1 MVGRV
6 RRRRVALRRAVA
18 LGGDSSDKVC
28 AHGSRFLAD
37 ITLTIHGDR
46 PLAAALFER
55 SLQAARRLGEPHV
68 LARTLLMAGWVPFW
82 SNDLPTAGAMFREAL
97 VAARSA
103 EGGDPWGESRALVG
117 IANVISPAGDE
128 EEALRVGLEALA
140 VGEDAGQAFTA
151 AVAHETVAASLRRL
165 MRLDEGLKHSE
176 AAIRTFRELGARWE
190 LASALGDRGAT
201 YRLAGRLEEAE
212 TDLREAFVLCRDLQE
227 RALVTWT
234 AAELAR
240 ILATRGDLVGSPG
253 AVGSHRSPGRRR
265 ARVVDGAAHGGVP
278 GRPRGGDEATAR
290 MRPRPRSRPR
300 RAPEARRTC
309 GRRRCGGRGACSD
322 LMPREAR
329 MRCARPAICS
339 NVTTGSRLCA
349 SPIWPPTCGD
359 RARGVD
365 RGSRVRALGPR
376 MVASAANP
384 GACDGVGP
392 VANPSLGPIW
402 VHLTHDENALLPR
415 GVPRRRGRDRAR
427 RPRRAG
433 RQRLGDPEG

>member
-1 MVGRV
+1 M
-6 RRRRVALRRAVA
+6 
-18 LGGDSSDKVC
+18 
-28 AHGSRFLAD
+28 
-37 ITLTIHGDR
+37 TR

-82 SNDLPTAGAMFREAL
+82 SNDLPTAEAMFREAL
-97 VAARSA
+97 EAARSA

-165 MRLDEGLKHSE
+165 MRLDEGLEHSE

-240 ILATRGDLVGSPG
+240 ILATRGDPSSARQVLSDPTARLADGEPGSSTALLTAECLV
-253 AVGSHRSPGRRR
+253 ALVEGRRGHR
-265 ARVVDGAAHGGVP
+265 PHEGHDRDRGRGG
-278 GRPRGGDEATAR
+278 PRGRDERVGGAGVVGGEPVR
-290 MRPRPRSRPR
+290 IRCR
-300 RAPEARRTC
+300 
-309 GRRRCGGRGACSD
+309 GRRGCDSRG
-322 LMPREAR
+322 
-329 MRCARPAICS
+329 ARPARTSPLEAGSAGARSGLRPAAIGPAGS
-339 NVTTGSRLCA
+339 TGAQGFERS
-349 SPIWPPTCGD
+349 
-359 RARGVD
+359 ARGWLHRPRT
-365 RGSRVRALGPR
+365 RGSL
-376 MVASAANP
+376 
-384 GACDGVGP
+384 
-392 VANPSLGPIW
+392 
-402 VHLTHDENALLPR
+402 
-415 GVPRRRGRDRAR
+415 
-427 RPRRAG
+427 
-433 RQRLGDPEG
+433 